1 MDTNQPREPRA
12 ERPERPA
19 HEDRNAM
26 RPRKRRKVCA
36 FCADKI
42 DHIDYKDVPRLRRHM
57 SERGKILP
65 CRMTVTCARHQRQLT
80 VAIKRARHIAL
91 LPYVA
96 E

>member
-1 MDTNQPREPRA
+1 MDTNQSREPRG
-12 ERPERPA
+12 ERPERS
-19 HEDRNAM
+19 ERGDRPM

-42 DHIDYKDVPRLRRHM
+42 EHVDYKDIVKLRRHI

-65 CRMTVTCARHQRQLT
+65 CRMTGACAGHQRQLT
-80 VAIKRARHIAL
+80 IAIKRARHIAL
-91 LPYVA
+91 LPFVA